1 MSEKFDPF
9 FVPDVLAKLANEF
22 LPYETTGKFYTANEI
37 RELGDVIGKLKTIA
51 RKNAC
56 ELSRLLW
63 NEKARNEN
71 SVHTNDNVV
80 VFPRANNNN
89 IVSTTNP
96 TNDGAA

>member
-1 MSEKFDPF
+1 MTEKFDPF
-9 FVPDVLAKLANEF
+9 FVPDVLEALTKEF
-22 LPYETTGKFYTANEI
+22 VPYETTGKFYTPNEI

-89 IVSTTNP
+89 IVSTNP

>member
-1 MSEKFDPF
+1 MTEKFDPF
-9 FVPDVLAKLANEF
+9 FVPDVLEALTKEF
-22 LPYETTGKFYTANEI
+22 VPYETTGKFYTPNEI

-80 VFPRANNNN
+80 VFPRAN
-89 IVSTTNP
+89 P